1 MRLLA
6 AGFALLA
13 LCGAVRA
20 GEQLFELSDGRTLRG
35 EKAGEEGDEVVI
47 AVQAGGMTAKV
58 RLAKSEIKMV
68 RAAPAEERPVV
79 SSSAK
84 PAEKSAAKPSGE
96 AALEIKARGMTAEAD
111 EFARV
116 RRLLAAAAQETKS
129 EYAPRGAFAQDYQSA
144 MPGTDTWYA
153 FPEGDYYPWYP
164 MYGAGGY
171 GFQWYG
177 QGHGHGGSHGHGGGH
192 GHGHGGPP

>member
-13 LCGAVRA
+13 LCGAATA

-35 EKAGEEGDEVVI
+35 EKAGEEGDDVVI

-58 RLAKSEIKMV
+58 RVAKSEIKVV

-84 PAEKSAAKPSGE
+84 PAEKSATKPSGE
-96 AALEIKARGMTAEAD
+96 AALEIKARGAADAD

-129 EYAPRGAFAQDYQSA
+129 EYAPRGAYAQDYQGT
-144 MPGTDTWYA
+144 MPGGDTWYF
-153 FPEGDYYPWYP
+153 FPEGAYYPWYP

-171 GFQWYG
+171 GFRWFG
-177 QGHGHGGSHGHGGGH
+177 EGHGHGHGEGHGH
-192 GHGHGGPP
+192 GHGHGGPL